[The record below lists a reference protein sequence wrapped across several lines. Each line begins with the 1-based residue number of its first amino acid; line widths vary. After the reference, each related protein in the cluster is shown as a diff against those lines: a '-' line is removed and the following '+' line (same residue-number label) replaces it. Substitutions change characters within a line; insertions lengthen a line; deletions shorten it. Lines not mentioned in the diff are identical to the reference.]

1 MADRK
6 IVLQR
11 KGSVER
17 IEGTG
22 EVQRQRFV
30 ERNIVDEAD
39 RIRHGIFRKRV
50 ADKFK
55 GIIIIFLRV

>member
-30 ERNIVDEAD
+30 ERNIVDEATAYATVFFESALP
-39 RIRHGIFRKRV
+39 INS
-50 ADKFK
+50 K
-55 GIIIIFLRV
+55 GLL